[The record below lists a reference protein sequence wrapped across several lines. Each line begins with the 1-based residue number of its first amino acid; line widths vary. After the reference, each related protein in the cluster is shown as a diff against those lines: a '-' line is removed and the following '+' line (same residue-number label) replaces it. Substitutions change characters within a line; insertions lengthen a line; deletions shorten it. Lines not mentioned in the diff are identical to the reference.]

1 MILNRIEKQVDRIIA
16 GLKVNEALKN
26 VRFIREYGSDEAPS
40 PVNGMIAV
48 VSVRDMST
56 EKSYIGGYLSPSIKG
71 ESYNAVVEIRVYA
84 PATENGS
91 GLSEVV
97 SEILLGL
104 KTADA
109 EKTITHSEAASIEFE
124 NCGNAMLKCEGKI
137 LGGVEK
143 ATCTRKNSFTEIKEF
158 FNDKPVERIVSNEW
172 ELTFVMKI
180 TDKTPFLERDSFK
193 SLELDLAKKKI
204 IYTDCK
210 VLEFSSVT
218 QGSGSILA
226 TVKISADERKII

>member
-1 MILNRIEKQVDRIIA
+1 MDGFK
-16 GLKVNEALKN
+16 
-26 VRFIREYGSDEAPS
+26 
-40 PVNGMIAV
+40 
-48 VSVRDMST
+48 
-56 EKSYIGGYLSPSIKG
+56 
-71 ESYNAVVEIRVYA
+71 
-84 PATENGS
+84 
-91 GLSEVV
+91 
-97 SEILLGL
+97 
-104 KTADA
+104 
-109 EKTITHSEAASIEFE
+109 FE

-180 TDKTPFLERDSFK
+180 TDETPFLERDSFK

>member
-1 MILNRIEKQVDRIIA
+1 MD
-16 GLKVNEALKN
+16 G
-26 VRFIREYGSDEAPS
+26 F
-40 PVNGMIAV
+40 
-48 VSVRDMST
+48 
-56 EKSYIGGYLSPSIKG
+56 
-71 ESYNAVVEIRVYA
+71 
-84 PATENGS
+84 
-91 GLSEVV
+91 
-97 SEILLGL
+97 
-104 KTADA
+104 
-109 EKTITHSEAASIEFE
+109 EFE

-226 TVKISADERKII
+226 TVKIKCRREENYMNDKNSDELYRLAESENGGKDTEMFGEFLERESRRYSRRLDEEEEAKSL

>member
-1 MILNRIEKQVDRIIA
+1 MD
-16 GLKVNEALKN
+16 G
-26 VRFIREYGSDEAPS
+26 F
-40 PVNGMIAV
+40 
-48 VSVRDMST
+48 
-56 EKSYIGGYLSPSIKG
+56 
-71 ESYNAVVEIRVYA
+71 
-84 PATENGS
+84 
-91 GLSEVV
+91 
-97 SEILLGL
+97 
-104 KTADA
+104 
-109 EKTITHSEAASIEFE
+109 EFE
-124 NCGNAMLKCEGKI
+124 NCGNAVLKCEGKI

-218 QGSGSILA
+218 QSSGSILA
-226 TVKISADERKII
+226 TVKISAYERNGGKDTEMFGEFLERESRRYSRRLDEEEEAKSR

>member
-1 MILNRIEKQVDRIIA
+1 MD
-16 GLKVNEALKN
+16 G
-26 VRFIREYGSDEAPS
+26 F
-40 PVNGMIAV
+40 
-48 VSVRDMST
+48 
-56 EKSYIGGYLSPSIKG
+56 
-71 ESYNAVVEIRVYA
+71 
-84 PATENGS
+84 
-91 GLSEVV
+91 
-97 SEILLGL
+97 
-104 KTADA
+104 
-109 EKTITHSEAASIEFE
+109 EFE

-180 TDKTPFLERDSFK
+180 TDKTPFLERD
-193 SLELDLAKKKI
+193 LAKKKI

>member
-1 MILNRIEKQVDRIIA
+1 MD
-16 GLKVNEALKN
+16 G
-26 VRFIREYGSDEAPS
+26 F
-40 PVNGMIAV
+40 
-48 VSVRDMST
+48 
-56 EKSYIGGYLSPSIKG
+56 
-71 ESYNAVVEIRVYA
+71 
-84 PATENGS
+84 
-91 GLSEVV
+91 
-97 SEILLGL
+97 
-104 KTADA
+104 
-109 EKTITHSEAASIEFE
+109 EFE
-124 NCGNAMLKCEGKI
+124 NCGNAVLKCEGKI

-180 TDKTPFLERDSFK
+180 TDETPFLGRDSFK

-226 TVKISADERKII
+226 TVKNSDELYRLAESENGGKDTEMFGEFLERESRRYSRRLDEEEEAKSL

>member
-1 MILNRIEKQVDRIIA
+1 MD
-16 GLKVNEALKN
+16 G
-26 VRFIREYGSDEAPS
+26 F
-40 PVNGMIAV
+40 
-48 VSVRDMST
+48 
-56 EKSYIGGYLSPSIKG
+56 
-71 ESYNAVVEIRVYA
+71 
-84 PATENGS
+84 
-91 GLSEVV
+91 
-97 SEILLGL
+97 
-104 KTADA
+104 
-109 EKTITHSEAASIEFE
+109 EFE
-124 NCGNAMLKCEGKI
+124 NCGNAVLKCEGKI

-218 QGSGSILA
+218 QSSGSILA
-226 TVKISADERKII
+226 TVKISAYERKIICMIKIQTNFTGLRSLRTAVKIPKCSANSLKGKAVVTVADLTKKRRRKADETGADEIR

>member
-1 MILNRIEKQVDRIIA
+1 MD
-16 GLKVNEALKN
+16 G
-26 VRFIREYGSDEAPS
+26 F
-40 PVNGMIAV
+40 
-48 VSVRDMST
+48 
-56 EKSYIGGYLSPSIKG
+56 
-71 ESYNAVVEIRVYA
+71 
-84 PATENGS
+84 
-91 GLSEVV
+91 
-97 SEILLGL
+97 
-104 KTADA
+104 
-109 EKTITHSEAASIEFE
+109 EFE

-137 LGGVEK
+137 LGGIEK

-158 FNDKPVERIVSNEW
+158 LNDKPVERIVSNEW

-180 TDKTPFLERDSFK
+180 TDETPFLERDSFK

-204 IYTDCK
+204 VYTDCK